1 MQVKIKLSCA
11 ACSVFALALPHMSTR
26 LLYFLQLRLRLTL
39 SVLLLKDGSD
49 SVAWISALMC
59 SAPLRRPHYPAT
71 SSANP
76 SASTVYFLSLFHLHT
91 SLSHIP
97 SCCHSSPHSLRSP
110 LRSSS
115 CQVCSWLK
123 IQTRD
128 AMISSSAHHP
138 SADRSLTHRLLIQG
152 HDCYSLSRKGQLKLN
167 AGDFS
172 KDQELLKLPQKF
184 LRWKALK

>member
-1 MQVKIKLSCA
+1 MLGTTQTPP
-11 ACSVFALALPHMSTR
+11 LPCDLICKS
-26 LLYFLQLRLRLTL
+26 F
-39 SVLLLKDGSD
+39 SKLLL
-49 SVAWISALMC
+49 
-59 SAPLRRPHYPAT
+59 
-71 SSANP
+71 
-76 SASTVYFLSLFHLHT
+76 STVYFLSLFHLHT

-172 KDQELLKLPQKF
+172 KDQELLKVPQKF